1 MSGIRDIFDRLKR
14 RLMRRGASREDAED
28 FIQEAFVRLAEQEGR
43 QEIRQPEAFLAR
55 TAMNLATDEARR
67 RRRRRIADQPVEE
80 MALADFSPGPDELL
94 HRRQRLERLMSGLR
108 AMDATTRS
116 MLIAQRLDGRALA
129 DIGRAHGVSVSA
141 VEKRIARGLL
151 FLMRW
156 TEGWS

>member
-1 MSGIRDIFDRLKR
+1 MSGFRDIFERLRR
-14 RLMRRGASREDAED
+14 RLVRRGASHEDAED
-28 FIQEAFVRLAEQEGR
+28 FIQEAFARLAAR
-43 QEIRQPEAFLAR
+43 QDGEDIRQPEAFLAR

-67 RRRRRIADQPVEE
+67 RRRRRIADQPVDE
-80 MALADFSPGPDELL
+80 MDLADFSPGPDELL
-94 HRRQRLERLMSGLR
+94 HRRQRLDRLISGLR
-108 AMDATTRS
+108 AMEPTPRS

-129 DIGRAHGVSVSA
+129 DIARTHGVSVSA